1 MTVLDLEVTMTWR
14 SFLIQLSTMAPL
26 AATSLGACGDGPMGS
41 SGGDAG
47 LVPASETELKKG
59 ALYNGSAVFA
69 GGHEAVVRLSD
80 ALGTLCSGTL
90 ISDTLVLTAAHCL
103 RPTCGTEALG
113 GTVDVTF
120 HAVSPGPGGL
130 HCSETWF
137 TTRTTTARW
146 VGIHPQFCQGAWAS
160 NDYALLRLEEPASSL
175 VCVKPLQIA
184 ATRPAQGAQH
194 TLVGYGG
201 NAQGCY
207 PYTTGLGTK
216 REATL
221 TLSQVWDRS
230 PAPLAGTA
238 LVYSS
243 LTKYSCPADSG
254 GPSLNN
260 QGVIEGVASWGNLND
275 NSNYAAAYLAAAWM
289 GVVVYDGLN
298 HGGAAQVFV
307 AGGYDHTA
315 MNAVPNDRISS
326 MKVAAGFEVQLWAE
340 SGGWGDTG
348 VYTGL
353 VNDVG
358 SLLNNRASHIAVRP
372 GVTLYR
378 EGGFGGVNQTLTAG
392 NHDVGALGVVG
403 NDQISSLVVAPGM
416 RATACTES
424 GFWNCRDYTGS
435 VDGLADFNDRIS
447 SVIVAPM

>member
-1 MTVLDLEVTMTWR
+1 MNR
-14 SFLIQLSTMAPL
+14 RAFLIRLSAMAPL
-26 AATSLGACGDGPMGS
+26 AATGLGACGDGPIGP
-41 SGGDAG
+41 SGGE
-47 LVPASETELKKG
+47 PAVAPGSEVELKQD
-59 ALYNGSAVFA
+59 AIYNGSAVFA
-69 GGHEAVVRLSD
+69 GSHEAVVRLSD

-103 RPTCGTEALG
+103 RPDCGTQDIG
-113 GTVDVTF
+113 GTINVTF
-120 HAVSPGPGGL
+120 HGVSPGPGGL
-130 HCSETWF
+130 QCSETWF

-146 VGIHPQFCQGAWAS
+146 VGVHPQFCQGAWAS
-160 NDYALLRLEEPASSL
+160 NDYALLRLDEPASSI

-184 ATRPAQGAQH
+184 PTRPAQGAQH

-201 NAQGCY
+201 NAQGCS
-207 PYTTGLGTK
+207 PEETGLGTK
-216 REATL
+216 RAATL

-243 LTKYSCPADSG
+243 FTKYACPADSG

-275 NSNYAAAYLAAAWM
+275 NSNYAAAYLAPAWL
-289 GVVVYDGLN
+289 GAVVHDGLN

-307 AGGYDHTA
+307 AGSYDHTA
-315 MNAVPNDRISS
+315 MNVVPNDSISS
-326 MKVAAGFEVQLWAE
+326 MKVAPGFEVQLWAE

-353 VNDVG
+353 VNNVG
-358 SLLNNRASHIAVRP
+358 ALMNNRASHIAVRP

-392 NHDVGALGVVG
+392 NHDVGALSVVG

-416 RATACTES
+416 RVTACTEG

-435 VDGLADFNDRIS
+435 VGDLADFNDQVS
-447 SVIVAPM
+447 SVIVGPM